1 MNLRALDWLASLGCP
16 VGLSDHTLDHQ
27 AAILAVARGAVLIE
41 KHFTLSRG
49 DGGPDALFS
58 LEPAEFTSLVDA
70 VRDAWEAL
78 GDADILSRERRPGSE
93 HGRSLFVVQPIA
105 AGEAITREH
114 VRPSAPDLACLRE
127 ACQRCWVGAPGGTSR
142 AVSRCAGTTSIEYC
156 PGRSR
161 GPRCPVCGNGSRP
174 LLELAAQPI
183 YQHPVASDAVVPP
196 PHSVDLRWVACK
208 DCAHG
213 GSLNLMRHF
222 STHLPAALLHAHA
235 RWHRRA
241 VPQRFSC
248 RAAETSAC

>member
-58 LEPAEFTSLVDA
+58 LEPPEFTSLVDA
-70 VRDAWEAL
+70 VRGAWEAL

-114 VRPSAPDLACLRE
+114 VRAIRPGLGLPPRSLSKVLGRRARKNLA
-127 ACQRCWVGAPGGTSR
+127 
-142 AVSRCAGTTSIEYC
+142 
-156 PGRSR
+156 R
-161 GPRCPVCGNGSRP
+161 GEP
-174 LLELAAQPI
+174 
-183 YQHPVASDAVVPP
+183 
-196 PHSVDLRWVACK
+196 LRW
-208 DCAHG
+208 DDID
-213 GSLNLMRHF
+213 
-222 STHLPAALLHAHA
+222 
-235 RWHRRA
+235 
-241 VPQRFSC
+241 
-248 RAAETSAC
+248 